1 MSNTHRSRT
10 ARRAY
15 WGVGASVTALAM
27 GGVLAPAAFAGTT
40 PPDYT
45 IVDATS
51 SGSWPINNATG
62 AVGSSAGGAAAVAI
76 SPNGKTEY
84 LLQSGGLTP
93 VTLSTGA
100 VGSSIPVG
108 SGADGLAISPDGTLA
123 YVANNGPKTVT
134 PVPLPGG
141 PAGTPIAV
149 TTPANLGVAFTPDGK
164 FAYVVG
170 DNAAISTTSVTPI
183 NVVTGQAL
191 PPIPMPNLTSGGI
204 KISPDGKTAYVPS
217 LNRAVVDTI
226 DLTTNTVGPQISLV
240 SAAGGFPIAAAVT
253 LSPDGKTLYAAT
265 QIGVEVVNL
274 ATGTAAAPIP
284 YPSDFVP
291 ADIAITPD
299 GRTLY
304 VAQSH
309 RNQNSFTPIEVLPI
323 DVASGVGDTPIVI
336 STNPN
341 AGPGGSLAITPDQ
354 APVATLVAHPGCQ
367 KATFDASGST
377 VRYGTIVSYAWDFG
391 DGKTAV
397 TTTPKTTHTYAHAGT
412 HKVTVTE
419 TDSAGTST
427 QQVFTGQTLTL
438 NGGPSAVASTTVRTG
453 VGCPAVTTPPKTTVP
468 ASPPVASAAADSLP
482 RTGAQTRDELM
493 LAGLLLIGGAGMV
506 TLARRRRS

>member
-1 MSNTHRSRT
+1 MSYTQRGRT
-10 ARRAY
+10 ARRGY
-15 WGVGASVTALAM
+15 WAAGASLTALAL
-27 GGVLAPAAFAGTT
+27 GGVLAPAASAATT

-45 IVDATS
+45 IVEAAT
-51 SGSWPINNATG
+51 SGSWAINNATG
-62 AVGSSAGGAAAVAI
+62 AVGPSAGGAAGVAI

-84 LLQSGGLTP
+84 LLQGGGLTP
-93 VTLSTGA
+93 VTLSTGTI
-100 VGSSIPVG
+100 GTSIPVG

-123 YVANNGPKTVT
+123 YVTNNGPKTVT

-170 DNAAISTTSVTPI
+170 DNAAITTSSVTPI
-183 NVVTGQAL
+183 NVATGQAL
-191 PPIPMPNLTSGGI
+191 PAIPLANLAGGGI

-217 LNRAVVDTI
+217 INRSVVDTV
-226 DLTTNTVGPQISLV
+226 DLTTNTAGPQIQL
-240 SAAGGFPIAAAVT
+240 ANGNFPVPVAVT

-265 QIGVEVVNL
+265 YIGVVAVNL
-274 ATGTAAAPIP
+274 ATGAAAAPIP
-284 YPSDFVP
+284 YPGDFFPV
-291 ADIAITPD
+291 DIAITPD

-304 VAQSH
+304 ISQSH
-309 RNQNSFTPIEVLPI
+309 RNQNSSTPSEVLPI
-323 DVASGVGDTPIVI
+323 DVGSGVVGTPIVTD
-336 STNPN
+336 TNPN
-341 AGPGGSLAITPDQ
+341 AGPGGALAITPDQ
-354 APVATLVAHPGCQ
+354 APVAKLVAHPGC
-367 KATFDASGST
+367 KKVSFDASGST
-377 VRYGTIVSYAWDFG
+377 VRYGTIVRYAWDFG

-397 TTTPKTTHTYAHAGT
+397 TTTPKTTHTYTHAGS

-438 NGGPSAVASTTVRTG
+438 NGGPVDGASTRARTG
-453 VGCPAVTTPPKTTVP
+453 VGCPAATTPPKATVT
-468 ASPPVASAAADSLP
+468 ASPPTASATADSLP